1 MMSSWKYAAAAASLA
16 LMAGPAIAQDWPSR
30 PVTLVVPYPAGGNTD
45 TLARLVAAPLSDALG
60 QPVIVE
66 NMPGAA
72 GTIGSVHA
80 SQAEADGYT
89 ILFGTSSTMAGVRD
103 LHGETPPYAPDDFSG
118 VTMLA
123 LVPLV
128 LTVSNSFEVSNIQ
141 ELLDYARNHPGELN
155 YGSDGVGG
163 LTHLA
168 GEVFQ
173 ERAGI
178 EMQHIPYQGTAPMMT
193 DILSGAIDLAFA
205 GALAPIQYMNDG
217 QLKIVAVGTSERI
230 SALPDVPTLQE
241 AGVEGYD
248 VGSWFGIV
256 APAGT
261 DAAILDRL
269 STEIAAIIAQ
279 PEVSERIAGF
289 GFEPMTTTP
298 AELDARIRDD
308 FQVWDTALREA
319 GLL

>member
-1 MMSSWKYAAAAASLA
+1 MSGWKFAAAITAFSVIAGGAS
-16 LMAGPAIAQDWPSR
+16 AQDWPNR

-45 TLARLVAAPLSDALG
+45 TLARMIAEPLSDVLG

-66 NMPGAA
+66 NIPGAA
-72 GTIGSVHA
+72 GTIGSIHA

-103 LHGETPPYAPDDFSG
+103 LHTATAPYGPDDFAG

-128 LTVSNSFEVSNIQ
+128 LAVSNSFEVSDIGG
-141 ELLDYARNHPGELN
+141 LLDYARSHPGELN

-168 GEVFQ
+168 GELFQ
-173 ERAGI
+173 DLAGI

-193 DILSGAIDLAFA
+193 DLLGGAIDLAFA
-205 GALAPIQYMNDG
+205 GALAPIQHMNNG
-217 QLKIVAVGTSERI
+217 QLKIVAVGAPERI
-230 SALPDVPTLQE
+230 SALPDVPTLHE
-241 AGVEGYD
+241 SGVEGYD

-261 DAAILDRL
+261 DAAILERL
-269 STEIAAIIAQ
+269 STEIAAIIVA
-279 PEVSERIAGF
+279 PAVTERIVSF
-289 GFEPMTTTP
+289 GFEPETTTP
-298 AELDARIRDD
+298 AELDARIRADYE
-308 FQVWDTALREA
+308 VWATALREA